1 MKWSYY
7 QRDVNQINLNHTT
20 LWNFSNIQSLQSNFV
35 EYESFLEWN
44 STDIKLGWFNW
55 FWQFLCEKLFSFNLK
70 GFMHDL
76 AVYVKE
82 GLAFAHDLSLENSS
96 GSYLFSTGFTSFGI
110 LLFSPLSITFFIF
123 VLCFIFFILYY
134 FNIDE
139 VLLIKPSN
147 VFIFDDFNIHHKD

>member
-1 MKWSYY
+1 MTWSYY

-44 STDIKLGWFNW
+44 STDIKLGWFNL

-96 GSYLFSTGFTSFGI
+96 GSYLCFQLASHHLAFYFFLLYQSRSSSLCYYASF
-110 LLFSPLSITFFIF
+110 F
-123 VLCFIFFILYY
+123 LYY
-134 FNIDE
+134 IT
-139 VLLIKPSN
+139 LT
-147 VFIFDDFNIHHKD
+147 